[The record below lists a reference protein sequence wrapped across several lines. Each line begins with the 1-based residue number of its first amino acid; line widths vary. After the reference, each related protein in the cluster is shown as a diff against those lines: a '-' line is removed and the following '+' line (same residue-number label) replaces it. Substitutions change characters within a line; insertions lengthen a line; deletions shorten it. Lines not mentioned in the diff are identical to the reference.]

1 MAAPTRAASAPIA
14 PATGAFLRAAPERVD
29 EVVLL
34 VVFPVPLDGGA
45 VVEGREVP
53 GAEVM
58 GVEVPGVPEA
68 EAEGVPEGA
77 PLEMETMGGV
87 TVSIQG

>member
-14 PATGAFLRAAPERVD
+14 PATGAFLKAAPERVD

-45 VVEGREVP
+45 EVEGREVL
-53 GAEVM
+53 GAE
-58 GVEVPGVPEA
+58 VPEA

-77 PLEMETMGGV
+77 PLEMETMGGA

>member
-1 MAAPTRAASAPIA
+1 MK
-14 PATGAFLRAAPERVD
+14 AAPERVD

-45 VVEGREVP
+45 VVEGREVL
-53 GAEVM
+53 GTEVL

-68 EAEGVPEGA
+68 EVEAEGVPEGA
-77 PLEMETMGGV
+77 LLGMETMGGG
-87 TVSIQG
+87 TVDIKDE